1 MISFANKEAFAMQL
15 PVNNFVAVDKFIF
28 FTFHVLFIFLTITYF
43 HIFAA

>member
-28 FTFHVLFIFLTITYF
+28 FFYISRFIY
-43 HIFAA
+43 IFNNKIF